1 MIEKDDWKPEGLPEM
16 KHDFEGSVT
25 QEKQAP
31 AKTSQLSPA
40 QKEYQRYFSNQKTK
54 EEPERKPATKWEL
67 ELLLEARDRPKPELN
82 YDMTGPDQQAV
93 ENGIHQRRENLI
105 NDLVKRLA
113 PLQNKAR
120 DDFNI
125 NADTFLHDKTKA
137 EQGMERD

>member
-1 MIEKDDWKPEGLPEM
+1 M
-16 KHDFEGSVT
+16 KQDFEGSLNPDA
-25 QEKQAP
+25 Q
-31 AKTSQLSPA
+31 KTANTAQLSPA
-40 QKEYQRYFSNQKTK
+40 QKEYQRYFANQKIK

-67 ELLLEARDRPKPELN
+67 ELLLEARDRPKPKLN

-93 ENGIHQRRENLI
+93 ENGIHQRRENRI

-113 PLQNKAR
+113 PLQNKAK

-125 NADTFLHDKTKA
+125 NADSYLLEKTQS